1 MVNNRIGGVTMSDN
15 MIEEV
20 NTIDTKPVVVE
31 PSLQLKT
38 GGFWMR
44 FWAFIIDSL
53 VIAAIVGI
61 AVKPLFAV
69 MDWSV
74 TGDSWYAPFTI
85 VSGFFFYAYFVL
97 MTKYFKQTL
106 GKMVFGLKVQKDNG
120 EPLDWMTVLFRE
132 GIGRFINGTMLYL
145 PYLIIA
151 VAPNNKSIADYFA
164 DTIVVHEAIYV
175 QKV

>member
-1 MVNNRIGGVTMSDN
+1 
-15 MIEEV
+15 
-20 NTIDTKPVVVE
+20 
-31 PSLQLKT
+31 
-38 GGFWMR
+38 
-44 FWAFIIDSL
+44 
-53 VIAAIVGI
+53 
-61 AVKPLFAV
+61 
-69 MDWSV
+69 
-74 TGDSWYAPFTI
+74 
-85 VSGFFFYAYFVL
+85 